1 VNDTNIIRDRAV
13 TQQRKHN
20 MIASILITTAFATIS
35 LIAFGAPLLPAI
47 AVATVASCA
56 VGVIAALMEACF

>member
-1 VNDTNIIRDRAV
+1 
-13 TQQRKHN
+13 
-20 MIASILITTAFATIS
+20 MIASILITTAFATIG

>member
-1 VNDTNIIRDRAV
+1 
-13 TQQRKHN
+13 

-56 VGVIAALMEACF
+56 VGVIAALMEACL